1 MLYQASGPI
10 ANQVVTR
17 HSYLNKS
24 TITFILSS
32 PSLLGDCSI
41 GIKDYR
47 SLYLFWLRL
56 SFSLFFLFS
65 AWVKASLHCW
75 KSTFSAFSLYLTPAA
90 WKRRAENKHFSN
102 QAQWLKGFCVRGILT
117 TSWNPLNKRDSWV
130 TSRGNSSRWLGQ
142 LLAEAQYLPWALR
155 SHLPAQAVPG
165 HTVGVHSMQQHRLEQ
180 IGQAQ
185 SFFRGELF
193 SVELPTQCFKRKVVK
208 LEWKLSIRVKYETSF
223 PCRALKYLFAHSAL
237 LV

>member
-10 ANQVVTR
+10 ANQVLTR

-65 AWVKASLHCW
+65 AWVKASLRCW

-130 TSRGNSSRWLGQ
+130 TSRGNSSRWLGSC
-142 LLAEAQYLPWALR
+142 WLR
-155 SHLPAQAVPG
+155 LSTCPEHWGL
-165 HTVGVHSMQQHRLEQ
+165 TCQHR
-180 IGQAQ
+180 
-185 SFFRGELF
+185 
-193 SVELPTQCFKRKVVK
+193 QCLDTPWEFTPCSSTD
-208 LEWKLSIRVKYETSF
+208 LSK
-223 PCRALKYLFAHSAL
+223 
-237 LV
+237 